1 MSLDERI
8 FFQEVLNVNMLKKNL
23 WSSWKSQKAKF
34 WQLNHCRFCERKHET
49 EKVSSIPSL
58 FFFILY
64 SNKENNKLAIKQLW
78 DKHSDGILLLQVS
91 LASISN
97 NIHPMDHNFNNFALN
112 GSFLSIVVVG
122 FLKFE
127 YKKQANSSGEGNCI
141 FEDII
146 YLRNDQYKLVSL

>member
-1 MSLDERI
+1 MIKLKISKSKILTTESLQI
-8 FFQEVLNVNMLKKNL
+8 L
-23 WSSWKSQKAKF
+23 W
-34 WQLNHCRFCERKHET
+34 
-49 EKVSSIPSL
+49 EKTWNGKGL
-58 FFFILY
+58 FHPIIVFFILY

-97 NIHPMDHNFNNFALN
+97 NIHPMDHNFKNFALN